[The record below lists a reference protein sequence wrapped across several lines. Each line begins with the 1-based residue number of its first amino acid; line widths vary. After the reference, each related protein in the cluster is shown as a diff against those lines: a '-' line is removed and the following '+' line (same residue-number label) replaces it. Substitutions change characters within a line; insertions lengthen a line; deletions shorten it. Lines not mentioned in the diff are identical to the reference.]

1 MFSCLK
7 AMICTLNFD
16 TLSGLQGNEAAN
28 VTGPN
33 GTNVQGSKY
42 AADRR
47 RYRNGGRGGWYR
59 GGGGGYGRSGRR
71 NCDREADDEKGIRR
85 SSRSRDN
92 EVAVGVVVAA
102 VTTLVASSVAALGV
116 TMATRVVP

>member
-59 GGGGGYGRSGRR
+59 GGGGGYRRGGRR
-71 NCDREADDEKGIRR
+71 VSCFCFLTFVLFLDSGFGDSCTTDVSKEK
-85 SSRSRDN
+85 
-92 EVAVGVVVAA
+92 
-102 VTTLVASSVAALGV
+102 LCF
-116 TMATRVVP
+116 